1 MYKAGA
7 GELAPW
13 LRALGSL
20 AEDPSSIPRT
30 HITAHNGLK
39 LQPQEICHPLLAPSD
54 RRHGGGVVHKHTYR
68 EDTHVHK
75 IIKYIF
81 LKNVQSLGSTLKMEK
96 WGVCVGGESSVIM

>member
-81 LKNVQSLGSTLKMEK
+81 LKMCKALDQPLRWKNGVFV
-96 WGVCVGGESSVIM
+96 WGGNQV